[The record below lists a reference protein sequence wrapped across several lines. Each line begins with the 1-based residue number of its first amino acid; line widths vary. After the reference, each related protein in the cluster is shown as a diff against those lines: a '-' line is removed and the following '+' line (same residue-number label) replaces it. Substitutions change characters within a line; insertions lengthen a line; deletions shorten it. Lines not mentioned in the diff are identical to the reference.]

1 MSETNILAIFT
12 PQASPEQFPASE
24 KPDAGAD
31 TGFQRFLDDA
41 VQKTS
46 PAAENNKS
54 DADPRNRSSQQTE
67 STQKADRPS
76 APDNRE
82 ANAAQEPLNKIDSAQ
97 NNRVERSARELAS
110 VDNYQQAVDHLK
122 DLGFD
127 TETIDLLLEFLA
139 SDSGANAAA
148 LLQSLVANLSPLN
161 DNFLK
166 NFLAGNTSEQNLL
179 AQQQNRQGL
188 VAGLLKQAGLTDQE
202 AQDLIQKIQSFQT
215 NSSNTKDSLTDKTRI
230 AENTVRLPEVSSQ
243 AAGEAVKDSA
253 SKQKGGENSESKA
266 DIYNKIQAKANASEP
281 ADRKSSIDKLLTQ
294 ETNRPQ
300 ENGASE
306 VDKKITFKN
315 ATIEKTVVQN
325 NLQGINQTNGNAS
338 EGTANKGLETLKV
351 SDYQIQN
358 INAVSENGQKTAP
371 STVKAALPENPVYKT
386 PIETRVIDQ
395 IVNRISLRSNGSKNV
410 IKIRLDPPSLGT
422 VRLNI
427 TTSGESVRAVIITE
441 NHAVKLIIENNLS
454 QLRDSMNGQGLKMD
468 GFTVLVG
475 GESHPEF
482 SGQNDHPNSSDSEF
496 SDFMDPKEKPVV
508 ESEAEPVSLASFG
521 LHGFSQV
528 VNVFA

>member
-41 VQKTS
+41 VHKAS

-54 DADPRNRSSQQTE
+54 DTDPRNRSSQPTE
-67 STQKADRPS
+67 STQKADRSS
-76 APDNRE
+76 APDSRE
-82 ANAAQEPLNKIDSAQ
+82 ANAAQKPLNKIDSAQ
-97 NNRVERSARELAS
+97 NNNRVERSARELAS
-110 VDNYQQAVDHLK
+110 VDNYQQAIDHLK

-139 SDSGANAAA
+139 SDSGTNAAA
-148 LLQSLVANLSPLN
+148 LLQSLVANLSQLN

-166 NFLAGNTSEQNLL
+166 DFLAGNTSEQNLL

-188 VAGLLKQAGLTDQE
+188 VADLLKQAGLTDQE

-215 NSSNTKDSLTDKTRI
+215 NSSTKDSLADKTRI

-266 DIYNKIQAKANASEP
+266 DIYNKIQAKANTSEP

-294 ETNRPQ
+294 EANRPQ
-300 ENGASE
+300 ENVVSE
-306 VDKKITFKN
+306 AGKKIAFKN

-325 NLQGINQTNGNAS
+325 NLQGINQTSGNTS
-338 EGTANKGLETLKV
+338 EGTVNKGLETLKI
-351 SDYQIQN
+351 SDFQVQN
-358 INAVSENGQKTAP
+358 INAVSENGQKT
-371 STVKAALPENPVYKT
+371 SSSVKAALPENPVYKT
-386 PIETRVIDQ
+386 PIETRIIDQ
-395 IVNRISLRSNGSKNV
+395 IVNRISLRSNGSQNV

-427 TTSGESVRAVIITE
+427 TTSGESVRAVIIAE
-441 NHAVKLIIENNLS
+441 NPAVKLIIENNLS

-482 SGQNDHPNSSDSEF
+482 SGQNDHPDSSGSEF

-521 LHGFSQV
+521 FHGFSQA